1 MSCFLPNGTKRPILD
16 VNSEYLVYLWNFP
29 NHLPMQ
35 NIRKDVF
42 RRYGF
47 VRFIETFEA
56 WKDRRIGQIILEFAD
71 QKEMNDFIEAFERKE
86 VLNNFDPPI
95 EFIYLQKMGK
105 EKFFDYVREW
115 SGVDLLSC
123 RGIPPSFDRK
133 SRNPSTSFSSS
144 RFPSNNNGIYKHID
158 DQKTQ
163 RNSPNIFSRVRV
175 EKENDNRIGEH
186 LRQFGGRGNVGT
198 GSFGGKSSTE
208 NNTNNNNRINNNSFG
223 RDEDKNGGWNS
234 RDRSS
239 SFGGRRNGSN
249 NSRLQYN
256 KGNDIGN
263 NGINGDDKIKD
274 NNTRQFGN
282 AAAGGFGSRRGNGLK
297 GRIPRPYASEWEN
310 SVVSPRNEQIQNF
323 KNQDKFGNENL
334 NNNGRSVSSL
344 SSPSSLMKDSND
356 DIFEDSNTQNVCQS
370 TDNKNINLEENGNV
384 EINGKDNKINGVKKD
399 GEKFKNKAKTNQ
411 NKEEKEEGELT
422 DEEDFKNLSNTST
435 LSVCSTTSLATVR
448 RLSQSSDKND
458 NLYNEAETRPASAAA
473 SHFNKYRTKPPSL
486 ASEDDEGRN
495 TMLIRKIKLG
505 FSIERILEDLQNFGD
520 IIEYKQ
526 LDETTAIFKFLDASE
541 AELAAKVVSK
551 NSNLFG
557 NMAIFELQR

>member
-105 EKFFDYVREW
+105 EKFFDYVKEW

-133 SRNPSTSFSSS
+133 SRNPSTSFSSP
-144 RFPSNNNGIYKHID
+144 RFSSNNNGIYKHID

-175 EKENDNRIGEH
+175 EKENDNRVGEH
-186 LRQFGGRGNVGT
+186 LRQFGGRGHVGT

-223 RDEDKNGGWNS
+223 RDEDRNGGWNS

-263 NGINGDDKIKD
+263 NGINGDDKVED
-274 NNTRQFGN
+274 NNARQFGN
-282 AAAGGFGSRRGNGLK
+282 AAGVVLVLVVDLVKKEEFQGHMLLNGKIVLFLL
-297 GRIPRPYASEWEN
+297 
-310 SVVSPRNEQIQNF
+310 V
-323 KNQDKFGNENL
+323 
-334 NNNGRSVSSL
+334 
-344 SSPSSLMKDSND
+344 M
-356 DIFEDSNTQNVCQS
+356 
-370 TDNKNINLEENGNV
+370 NKYKISKIKTNLET
-384 EINGKDNKINGVKKD
+384 KI
-399 GEKFKNKAKTNQ
+399 
-411 NKEEKEEGELT
+411 
-422 DEEDFKNLSNTST
+422 
-435 LSVCSTTSLATVR
+435 
-448 RLSQSSDKND
+448 
-458 NLYNEAETRPASAAA
+458 
-473 SHFNKYRTKPPSL
+473 
-486 ASEDDEGRN
+486 
-495 TMLIRKIKLG
+495 
-505 FSIERILEDLQNFGD
+505 
-520 IIEYKQ
+520 
-526 LDETTAIFKFLDASE
+526 
-541 AELAAKVVSK
+541 
-551 NSNLFG
+551 
-557 NMAIFELQR
+557 

>member
-1 MSCFLPNGTKRPILD
+1 LKRL
-16 VNSEYLVYLWNFP
+16 
-29 NHLPMQ
+29 
-35 NIRKDVF
+35 
-42 RRYGF
+42 
-47 VRFIETFEA
+47 
-56 WKDRRIGQIILEFAD
+56 
-71 QKEMNDFIEAFERKE
+71 
-86 VLNNFDPPI
+86 
-95 EFIYLQKMGK
+95 
-105 EKFFDYVREW
+105 
-115 SGVDLLSC
+115 
-123 RGIPPSFDRK
+123 
-133 SRNPSTSFSSS
+133 
-144 RFPSNNNGIYKHID
+144 
-158 DQKTQ
+158 
-163 RNSPNIFSRVRV
+163 
-175 EKENDNRIGEH
+175 
-186 LRQFGGRGNVGT
+186 
-198 GSFGGKSSTE
+198 
-208 NNTNNNNRINNNSFG
+208 
-223 RDEDKNGGWNS
+223 
-234 RDRSS
+234 
-239 SFGGRRNGSN
+239 
-249 NSRLQYN
+249 
-256 KGNDIGN
+256 
-263 NGINGDDKIKD
+263 D
-274 NNTRQFGN
+274 NNARQFGN
-282 AAAGGFGSRRGNGLK
+282 AAGGGFGSRRGTGKK

-344 SSPSSLMKDSND
+344 SSPSTLMKDSND
-356 DIFEDSNTQNVCQS
+356 DILEDSNTQNVCQS
-370 TDNKNINLEENGNV
+370 ADNKNINLEENGNV

-399 GEKFKNKAKTNQ
+399 GEKFKNKEKTNQ

-448 RLSQSSDKND
+448 RLSQSSDKNE
-458 NLYNEAETRPASAAA
+458 NFYNEAETRPASATA